1 MNHVKKQLIWFWS
14 LFSRKSKIASWK
26 KKELLIFSVIFI
38 GLQRFFNFC
47 ISCVFMQRNGPIP
60 NSNFPPVFK
69 AIHGLSTALYFLALL
84 FPLSFCGQQPKAWL
98 RDPTKWAKLHLFQPH
113 HHRVNCHKEKLT
125 KIKKFSTHILNISNW
140 WSQIF
145 HLQQAALSDDFL
157 IWNLLYN
164 NYLLS
169 WNTKYNNHNYFYC
182 YHYHQRTDHH
192 HHYYYH
198 QPSSKTQFF
207 QRGQE
212 PVSENK

>member
-1 MNHVKKQLIWFWS
+1 
-14 LFSRKSKIASWK
+14 
-26 KKELLIFSVIFI
+26 
-38 GLQRFFNFC
+38 
-47 ISCVFMQRNGPIP
+47 MQRNGPIP

-125 KIKKFSTHILNISNW
+125 KIRDFSTHILYISN